1 MGKFDGVLL
10 ATDFDDTLYGSDAT
24 VSAANQLA
32 IEYFI
37 REGGFFTVATG
48 RAHKTFAPH
57 AHLVPINVPVVLSN
71 GSCLYDFQAG
81 RVVYETFLPQ
91 RVGQDMAQVA
101 EAFPELAVEAY
112 HGEEV
117 YLHHPNEITWNHLR
131 KTKATDG
138 VIERP
143 IHQVP
148 LPWSKA
154 LLEQDRPLL
163 EEVRAY
169 MQQRWDEHYEL
180 IFSNAVLLELTEKG
194 SNKGGMVLRLAQS
207 LGVERK
213 DIYCVGD
220 NENDIPMLAISEIPF
235 APANCAPI
243 VRRWGPRMVG
253 SCDESCIAEIIGI
266 LDTRY

>member
-101 EAFPELAVEAY
+101 EALPELAVEAY

-131 KTKATDG
+131 KTTATDG

-220 NENDIPMLAISEIPF
+220 NENDIPMLAISAIPF